1 MTDRALYANNVT
13 ILVLIVMVL
22 PLMNAFLVI
31 QL

>member
-13 ILVLIVMVL
+13 IHVLIVMVL